1 MIYLDN
7 ASTTALAPEVKTVL
21 EEGFNVFGNPGS
33 MHVVGKGALE
43 AVQKARAT
51 LAYAVGC
58 KPEEII
64 FTSGAT
70 ESNNL
75 ALLGI
80 MQQHD
85 KKKRLITTKI
95 EHPSVLEPARWLEK
109 WGYPVV
115 YLDVDKEGFISLEQL
130 EKELQK
136 ENVALVSIMHGNH
149 EIGTLQDLK
158 IIGALCKKYKVIF
171 HTDATQTFM
180 KHDLHV
186 AEDPVQL
193 PDLITFSSHKL
204 HGPKGVGALY
214 VRKSIQLQPIVR
226 GGGQELG
233 LRSGTENVL
242 GIMGFAAAVELA
254 EQADG
259 EDFQQMQELQTL
271 LVKHLLRFSHV
282 QLNGP
287 KDLKKRLVNNVHV
300 SILGKEGDSVV
311 LSLSKKDI
319 CISTGATCST
329 RDPRPSPIL
338 KAIQLND
345 KEIRGSLRISISRYT
360 TQKDIEA
367 FLKTLQSLL

>member
-226 GGGQELG
+226 GGGQELR
-233 LRSGTENVL
+233 LSSGTENVI
-242 GIMGFAAAVELA
+242 GIMGFAAAV
-254 EQADG
+254 
-259 EDFQQMQELQTL
+259 
-271 LVKHLLRFSHV
+271 
-282 QLNGP
+282 
-287 KDLKKRLVNNVHV
+287 
-300 SILGKEGDSVV
+300 
-311 LSLSKKDI
+311 
-319 CISTGATCST
+319 
-329 RDPRPSPIL
+329 
-338 KAIQLND
+338 
-345 KEIRGSLRISISRYT
+345 
-360 TQKDIEA
+360 
-367 FLKTLQSLL
+367 